1 MTRFNITLD
10 NAASMVQDI
19 LKISTGGEIF
29 VPKIKSLRVIDL
41 AKTMNYK
48 NKFKI
53 IGMRPGEKL
62 HEQMISS
69 SDSHTTVELKNY
81 YAILPIGN
89 ERLIKKF
96 MNKNKCKKVRNNFE
110 YSSDKNG
117 KFMTSEEIK
126 RLIANHEKNLK

>member
-1 MTRFNITLD
+1 
-10 NAASMVQDI
+10 MVQDI

-89 ERLIKKF
+89 ERLIK
-96 MNKNKCKKVRNNFE
+96 
-110 YSSDKNG
+110 S
-117 KFMTSEEIK
+117 
-126 RLIANHEKNLK
+126 L

>member
-1 MTRFNITLD
+1 MEMFLEVEAQYLMYSKILKDKGFFPNYRFKNDKIQYPLD

-53 IGMRPGEKL
+53 IGMRPGETSRTNDIIKR
-62 HEQMISS
+62 QSY
-69 SDSHTTVELKNY
+69 TVELKIIMPFY
-81 YAILPIGN
+81 QL
-89 ERLIKKF
+89 EMK
-96 MNKNKCKKVRNNFE
+96 
-110 YSSDKNG
+110 D
-117 KFMTSEEIK
+117 
-126 RLIANHEKNLK
+126 